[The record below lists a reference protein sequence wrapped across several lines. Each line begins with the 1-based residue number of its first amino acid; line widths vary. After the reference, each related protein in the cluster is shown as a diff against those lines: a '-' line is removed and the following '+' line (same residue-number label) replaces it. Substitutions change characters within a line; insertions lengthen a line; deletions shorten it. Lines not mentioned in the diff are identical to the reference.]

1 MKKISNP
8 FLVSF
13 FIFTALF
20 LVGALISVFLVRN
33 RLDNQ
38 INGSKYELLLRSYE
52 ADVAVKN
59 NNFNILIITLKNPNL
74 ENQENISFQLFEG
87 DKIIRELQFSGSNVG
102 DPSDVRLQFA
112 PIPDSGEKSYLI
124 KLETTE
130 SKKPISIY
138 TSDNG
143 RLAYKSYFRS
153 TNKPLVLKSFTTS
166 FIARLFLD
174 MTFLA
179 LWIVI
184 ATLAVVISKKLN

>member
-8 FLVSF
+8 FLVSS
-13 FIFTALF
+13 FIFVALF
-20 LVGALISVFLVRN
+20 LVGVLISVFLVRN

-38 INGSKYELLLRSYE
+38 FNGSKYELLLRSYE

-59 NNFNILIITLKNPNL
+59 SNFNILIITLKNPNL

-87 DKIIRELQFSGSNVG
+87 NKIIRELQFSGSNVG

-138 TSDNG
+138 TADNG

-153 TNKPLVLKSFTTS
+153 TNKPLALKNFTTS

-184 ATLAVVISKKLN
+184 ATSAVVISKKLN